1 MKKVT
6 VKDVVN
12 YLIKF
17 PTDTELKVILNDE
30 PVPFDM
36 CTLVNKDNTREV
48 YFDLDIEP

>member
-1 MKKVT
+1 MKRAT

-12 YLIKF
+12 YLMKF
-17 PTDTELKVILNDE
+17 DPSTEFKVILNDE

-48 YFDLDIEP
+48 YFDLDIEE